1 MHQQEVVNT
10 GEYYWSCLNRS
21 QNSQGTLWLL
31 ASSFSDPALAC
42 RTLRVSTASVS
53 TLILK
58 SSSQKQLTW
67 QAREALAF
75 KSFIDSLRFKEK
87 MTIIPKEIFQTNM
100 LRASTWNISSVLI
113 WEMWWRWWLMALGP
127 LESASHLPADIVSL
141 KKVSAAPGSMMFI
154 GISCVM
160 HTSFHVHNISQRWQ
174 FRTALPFC
182 RQFAC

>member
-21 QNSQGTLWLL
+21 QNSQGTCIWLL

-75 KSFIDSLRFKEK
+75 KSFIDSLHFKEK

-113 WEMWWRWWLMALGP
+113 WEMWWRVSGWWRLGRLSKSP
-127 LESASHLPADIVSL
+127 ARWHSFLEKGLNRAGEYDVHWYLLRDAHLIP
-141 KKVSAAPGSMMFI
+141 
-154 GISCVM
+154 C
-160 HTSFHVHNISQRWQ
+160 SQRCSQ
-174 FRTALPFC
+174 HFTTMTI
-182 RQFAC
+182 